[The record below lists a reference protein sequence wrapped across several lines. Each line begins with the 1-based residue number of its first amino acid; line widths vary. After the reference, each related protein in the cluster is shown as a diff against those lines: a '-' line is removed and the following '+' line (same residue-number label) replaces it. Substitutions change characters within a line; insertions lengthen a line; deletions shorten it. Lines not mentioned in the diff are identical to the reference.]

1 MRELELRLAACCFI
15 TRTINRLD
23 DAGWFYESQ
32 CLLDDYERGLRVL
45 PELLMVRDDAERLA
59 AQLEAEA

>member
-1 MRELELRLAACCFI
+1 MREHELRLASCFFI

-23 DAGWFYESQ
+23 DAGWLYEAQ
-32 CLLDDYERGLRVL
+32 CLLDDYERARLL
-45 PELLMVRDDAERLA
+45 PELLDVRVDAVRLA